1 MRGAALTLSRRFR
14 LQAFRDAEVVRTR
27 DTARLAELDVII
39 DVGATYDPGAS
50 LLHAQ
55 AHASLVPAPAR

>member
-1 MRGAALTLSRRFR
+1 VRGAALTRSRRFR

-39 DVGATYDPGAS
+39 DVGATYDPGAF
-50 LLHAQ
+50 LAQ
-55 AHASLVPAPAR
+55 AQAQSLVTLAR